1 MRDFRELKVW
11 QKAHALVLAV
21 YRTTQAF
28 PRIEMYGLTG
38 QVRRACASIPANI
51 VEGNGRGTDPEMVR
65 FLQIALGSA
74 GEVDYFLLLAHD
86 LGYMKTADYERLAA
100 EVAAVMRMLTSFI
113 QKLKANG

>member
-11 QKAHALVLAV
+11 QKAHALVLAA
-21 YRTTQAF
+21 YRVTQGF
-28 PRIEMYGLTG
+28 PRIEVYGLTA

-51 VEGNGRGTDPEMVR
+51 VEGNGRGTDPEMIR

-74 GEVDYFLLLAHD
+74 AEADYFFLLAHD
-86 LGYMKTADYERLAA
+86 LGYIKAAEYEGLAA
-100 EVAAVMRMLTSFI
+100 EVNAVSRMLTSFI